1 MEKLRILGLTLLFLA
16 AVGFTASGW
25 NPVLKISTDPG
36 DGWHSD
42 KHPQIAVSASG
53 ISSIVWE
60 RFFAPQW
67 TICWVRVSPSGIVGT
82 LQMLSTHPIDGSW
95 DHPSP
100 QVAVDSQGNSGVVW
114 SGYDGHDWEVYWVKI
129 DSSGVPG
136 VVQKLSILPENET
149 GNDRY
154 PHVVAD
160 SAGNFYVV
168 WHGYDGNDYEVYWV
182 KIASSGVPGNIQ
194 KISTHPDNITRD
206 DTGPQIAADSAGNTS
221 VIWSG
226 DNGNNYDIY
235 WVKVNSAGVP
245 GVVQKISTHPDNVT
259 ENDGSS
265 QIAVDFARNSY
276 VVWWGSDGHDDD
288 IYWVKVNS
296 AGVPGV
302 VQKIST
308 HPDNVNNGNWIPRI
322 AVDFAGNSYVVW
334 WGSDGHDYEVY
345 WVKIASSGIPGP
357 VQKISTHPDNVDRD
371 AYLPQ
376 IAADSAG
383 NTCVVWEGY
392 DGHHNHIY
400 WVKINSSSIPGP
412 VQKISTHP
420 DNLAW
425 GNHHPQIALD
435 HRGNCYVTWDG
446 YDGDLGRI
454 YLVSNNVYPLI
465 PAITDNLKPP
475 NQQMQPLAQYR
486 ISKAEALQNQIQTLL
501 STLPGVDT
509 SDCQK
514 LIEKGDQFLALAK
527 NSFAGG
533 NYIAANILALNAIDA
548 YKEALAFLESVTG

>member
-1 MEKLRILGLTLLFLA
+1 M
-16 AVGFTASGW
+16 W
-25 NPVLKISTDPG
+25 
-36 DGWHSD
+36 W
-42 KHPQIAVSASG
+42 
-53 ISSIVWE
+53 
-60 RFFAPQW
+60 
-67 TICWVRVSPSGIVGT
+67 
-82 LQMLSTHPIDGSW
+82 GS
-95 DHPSP
+95 
-100 QVAVDSQGNSGVVW
+100 
-114 SGYDGHDWEVYWVKI
+114 DGHD
-129 DSSGVPG
+129 D
-136 VVQKLSILPENET
+136 
-149 GNDRY
+149 
-154 PHVVAD
+154 
-160 SAGNFYVV
+160 
-168 WHGYDGNDYEVYWV
+168 
-182 KIASSGVPGNIQ
+182 
-194 KISTHPDNITRD
+194 
-206 DTGPQIAADSAGNTS
+206 
-221 VIWSG
+221 
-226 DNGNNYDIY
+226 DIY

-245 GVVQKISTHPDNVT
+245 GVVQKISTHPDNVG
-259 ENDGSS
+259 NDDWIP
-265 QIAVDFARNSY
+265 QIAVDFAGNSY

-308 HPDNVNNGNWIPRI
+308 HPDNVGNDDWIPQI

-383 NTCVVWEGY
+383 NTSVVWEGY
-392 DGHHNHIY
+392 NGHHNHIY
-400 WVKINSSSIPGP
+400 WVKIDSSSIPGP

-420 DNLAW
+420 DNVTW

-435 HRGNCYVTWDG
+435 HRGNCYITWDG
-446 YDGDLGRI
+446 YDGDFGRI

-465 PAITDNLKPP
+465 PAITDNLTTP

-486 ISKAEALQNQIQTLL
+486 ILKAEALQNQIQTVL
-501 STLPGVDT
+501 SALSGVDT

-514 LIEKGDQFLALAK
+514 LLEEGDQFLALAK

-533 NYIAANILALNAIDA
+533 NYIAANILALNAIEA
-548 YKEALAFLESVTG
+548 YEEVIASLESVAG

>member
-1 MEKLRILGLTLLFLA
+1 MKKLKISGLTLLFLA
-16 AVGFTASGW
+16 TAGFTASSW

-36 DGWHSD
+36 DGWFSD
-42 KHPQIAVSASG
+42 KYPQIAVSTSS

-60 RFFAPQW
+60 RSLAHQW

-82 LQMLSTHPIDGSW
+82 LQIISTHPIDGSW

-100 QVAVDSQGNSGVVW
+100 QVAIDSQGNSGVVW

-129 DSSGVPG
+129 DS
-136 VVQKLSILPENET
+136 
-149 GNDRY
+149 
-154 PHVVAD
+154 
-160 SAGNFYVV
+160 
-168 WHGYDGNDYEVYWV
+168 
-182 KIASSGVPGNIQ
+182 
-194 KISTHPDNITRD
+194 
-206 DTGPQIAADSAGNTS
+206 
-221 VIWSG
+221 
-226 DNGNNYDIY
+226 
-235 WVKVNSAGVP
+235 AGVP
-245 GVVQKISTHPDNVT
+245 GI
-259 ENDGSS
+259 
-265 QIAVDFARNSY
+265 
-276 VVWWGSDGHDDD
+276 
-288 IYWVKVNS
+288 
-296 AGVPGV
+296 

-308 HPDNVNNGNWIPRI
+308 HPDNVNNDDWISQI

-345 WVKIASSGIPGP
+345 WVKIDSSGIPGP

-383 NTCVVWEGY
+383 DTSVVWEGY
-392 DGHHNHIY
+392 NGHHNYIY
-400 WVKINSSSIPGP
+400 WVKIDSSGIPGP

-420 DNLAW
+420 DNVTW

-435 HRGNCYVTWDG
+435 HKGNCYITWDG
-446 YDGDLGRI
+446 YDGDFGRT

-465 PAITDNLKPP
+465 PAITDNLTTP

-486 ISKAEALQNQIQTLL
+486 ILKAEALQNQIQTVL
-501 STLPGVDT
+501 SALSGADT

-514 LIEKGDQFLALAK
+514 LIEEGDQFLALAK

-533 NYIAANILALNAIDA
+533 NYIAANIFALNALRA
-548 YKEALAFLESVTG
+548 YQEVIAFLESVTG